1 MWSWG
6 LKIRYNRHAYEPL
19 EGTLLEKKTERTQSG
34 QFEVAFNRIHRCLKD
49 MVKDA
54 HNESF
59 VELLNVGQ
67 KSHSIIRKYKDEL
80 YQFARLRNAIV
91 HEKFDVDQYIAEPHV
106 EVVRRIEKIAANF
119 EKPPLAISISST
131 PVFYYYEDAYLKD
144 VLKAIN
150 KFDFTRFP
158 IYDKN
163 DVYMGLL
170 TSSDII
176 RWMAKVMTSN
186 VISLGDVK
194 VRELLN
200 NRKQYYVD
208 FIKSTT
214 NLYEVE
220 EMFDRYHAEDKK
232 LQAVI
237 ISETGTANGKPK
249 AILTPWDLLD
259 PDPNS

>member
-1 MWSWG
+1 MDM
-6 LKIRYNRHAYEPL
+6 LLQYL
-19 EGTLLEKKTERTQSG
+19 EGTVLEKELERSQSG
-34 QFEVAFNRIHRCLKD
+34 QFEVAFNRIHMCLKE

-54 HNESF
+54 HNDSF

-91 HEKFDVDQYIAEPHV
+91 HEKVDVDYYIAEPHIK
-106 EVVRRIEKIAANF
+106 VVRRIEEIATNF
-119 EKPPLAISISST
+119 EKPPLAIAIASA
-131 PVFYYYEDAYLKD
+131 PVFYYYEDAFLKD

-163 DVYMGLL
+163 DQYLGLL

-176 RWMAKVMTSN
+176 RWMAKEMTSN
-186 VISLGDVK
+186 VISLGDIR
-194 VRELLN
+194 VRDLINKTKE
-200 NRKQYYVD
+200 YYVD
-208 FIKSTT
+208 FVTETT
-214 NLYEVE
+214 NLYAVE
-220 EMFDRYHAEDKK
+220 ELFDQYHAQDKK

-237 ISETGTANGKPK
+237 LSENGTSNSKPK

-259 PDPNS
+259 PEPKG

>member
-1 MWSWG
+1 MDM
-6 LKIRYNRHAYEPL
+6 LLHCL
-19 EGTLLEKKTERTQSG
+19 EGNVLEKKAEKTQAG

-54 HNESF
+54 HNDSF

-67 KSHSIIRKYKDEL
+67 KSHSIIRKYKEEL

-91 HEKFDVDQYIAEPHV
+91 HEKVDVNYYIAEPHIK
-106 EVVRRIEKIAANF
+106 VVRRIEDIAANF
-119 EKPPLAISISST
+119 EKPPLAIAISSA

-158 IYDKN
+158 IYN
-163 DVYMGLL
+163 ENYQYVGLL
-170 TSSDII
+170 TASDII
-176 RWMAKVMTSN
+176 RWMAKEMTSN
-186 VISLGDVK
+186 VISLGDVR
-194 VRELLN
+194 VRDLLN
-200 NRKQYYVD
+200 NTKEYYVD
-208 FIKSTT
+208 FIKETT

-220 EMFDRYHAEDKK
+220 EMFDQYHAQDKK

-237 ISETGTANGKPK
+237 LSENGQSNSKPK

-259 PDPNS
+259 PDPNG